1 MHMQSVSPQMECPGV
16 SLPLLRWLAKALQTN
31 LFLSLSGSWRLAV
44 AVLFA
49 CILATTQTVQA
60 KPYGEIEQQR
70 IDSVFPQADAP
81 SEPQGEFNVRTLSSG
96 DKVLGYVFQSLD
108 VIDIPAYS
116 GKPINMQVILDTAG
130 VIQDAYV
137 LEHHE
142 PILLIGIPE
151 AKLHAFNAKY
161 KGIKVNQRVV
171 VGRSSDP
178 NAVTV
183 DAVTGATVTVMVV
196 NEVVMRAAHT
206 VAVSLGLVAD
216 DAGLTQKPATLRED
230 IYQPADWTQLTG
242 NGAIRRLH
250 LTRGQVD
257 EAFKGSEAEGV
268 EVAAPEQV
276 DDTFIDL
283 YTTHLNA
290 PTIGRNLLGDNQYRF
305 LMESLKPGE
314 QAIAVLGSGSYSFKG
329 SGYVR
334 GGIFDRVQLRQF
346 GTTISFHDR
355 DFERLSDVYAEGM
368 PDFSEMAIF
377 IVREPY
383 GFDPGSPWTLE
394 LLVKRQTGPISGIFS
409 SFELAYQMP
418 EEYLERPQP
427 SAAELAASEEANR
440 PLWLNIWYQKSFQ
453 IGVILVALLLLTVI
467 LFLQDKFTQRPHFLH
482 WLRRGYLI
490 FTVVFIGWYALGQL
504 SVVNVL
510 TFVHALVQDF
520 RWELF
525 LTDPIIFIIWT
536 FTAASILLWG
546 RGVFCGWLCPF
557 GALQELINE
566 AARKLKIPQYEL
578 PFALHERLWAIK
590 YIILLLLFGLSL
602 ESLSSAE
609 RFAEVEPFKT
619 AITLKFD
626 RQWWFVLYAVM
637 LLVIN
642 IFTRKVYCRYVC
654 PLGAALAIPSK
665 FRLFDWLK
673 RRKECGNPCQLCAK
687 ECEIQAI
694 HPDGHIN
701 HNECH
706 YCLDCQ
712 MTYHNDDKCPPLI
725 LKKKKRGKQ
734 APVQTDLTHPTLIPV
749 VHVVE
754 P

>member
-1 MHMQSVSPQMECPGV
+1 MSVTVVVGRQVVRRVVLSWLLLL
-16 SLPLLRWLAKALQTN
+16 SFLLP
-31 LFLSLSGSWRLAV
+31 
-44 AVLFA
+44 
-49 CILATTQTVQA
+49 ATA
-60 KPYGEIEQQR
+60 AELGELERQR
-70 IDSVFPQADAP
+70 IQIALPEV
-81 SEPQGEFNVRTLSSG
+81 SEIGEPAGEYAVRTLG
-96 DKVLGYVFQSLD
+96 DGQQTLGYVFQSRDVLD
-108 VIDIPAYS
+108 LPAYS
-116 GKPINMQVILDTAG
+116 GKPINMQVVLDTAG
-130 VIQDAYV
+130 VIRDAYV

-142 PILLIGIPE
+142 PILLTGIPE
-151 AKLHAFNAKY
+151 ARLHEFAARFS
-161 KGIKVNQRVV
+161 GIGAAQRVV

-183 DAVTGATVTVMVV
+183 DAVTGATVTVMVL
-196 NEVVMRAAHT
+196 NETVMRAAHK
-206 VAVSLGLVAD
+206 VAVSLALI
-216 DAGLTQKPATLRED
+216 DAHAAIRSRPARIRDEY
-230 IYQPADWTQLTG
+230 YQRSDWTELTG

-250 LTRGQVD
+250 LTRGQID
-257 EAFKGSEAEGV
+257 DGFKGSEAEGV
-268 EVAAPEQV
+268 EEAPAEQRE
-276 DDTFIDL
+276 DTFIDL
-283 YTTHLNA
+283 YLTHLNP
-290 PTIGRNLLGDNQYRF
+290 PTIGRALLGDNQYRQ
-305 LMESLKPGE
+305 LMDELKPGE
-314 QAIAVLGSGSYSFKG
+314 QAIALLANGSYSFKG

-346 GTTISFHDR
+346 GDSISFR
-355 DFERLSDVYAEGM
+355 DLDFQRLDDVAEGV
-368 PDFSEMAIF
+368 PAFSEKAIF
-377 IVREPY
+377 IVRGEHN
-383 GFDPGSPWTLE
+383 FDPGADWSLE
-394 LLVKRQTGPISGIFS
+394 LLVRRQTGPISGVFS
-409 SFELAYQMP
+409 SFELSYQMP
-418 EEYLERPQP
+418 EIYLERPQP
-427 SAAELAASEEANR
+427 TAAELAALEEANR

-453 IGVILVALLLLTVI
+453 IGVLCAALLLLTTI
-467 LFLQDKFTQRPHFLH
+467 LFLQDKFTQHPRFLH

-525 LTDPIIFIIWT
+525 LSDPVIFILWT

-566 AARKLKIPQYEL
+566 AARKLKIRQFEL

-590 YIILLLLFGLSL
+590 YIVLLVLFGISL
-602 ESLSSAE
+602 ESLSMAE
-609 RFAEVEPFKT
+609 RAAEVEPFKT

-626 RQWWFVLYAVM
+626 RQWWFVLYAVL

-712 MTYHNDDKCPPLI
+712 MTYHNENKCPPLI
-725 LKKKKRGKQ
+725 TRNKRSKREKP
-734 APVQTDLTHPTLIPV
+734 APASPLIPV
-749 VHVVE
+749 VQLFDQ
-754 P
+754 PQ

>member
-1 MHMQSVSPQMECPGV
+1 MNINRRVASSYLYAWKNAC
-16 SLPLLRWLAKALQTN
+16 LLLLVFACVALQ
-31 LFLSLSGSWRLAV
+31 G
-44 AVLFA
+44 
-49 CILATTQTVQA
+49 VQA
-60 KPYGEIEQQR
+60 KDYGDIEQTR
-70 IDSVFPQADAP
+70 INLVFPDGVTASQP
-81 SEPQGEFNVRTLSSG
+81 EGEFKVRTLTHG
-96 DKVLGYVFQSLD
+96 DKVLGYAFQTQD
-108 VIDIPAYS
+108 VVDIPAYS
-116 GKPINMQVILDTAG
+116 GKPINMQVILDAAG

-142 PILLIGIPE
+142 PILLVGIPE
-151 AKLHAFNAKY
+151 VKLHDFTAKY
-161 KGIKVNQRVV
+161 KGVKVTQRVV
-171 VGRSSDP
+171 VGRSGDP
-178 NAVTV
+178 EAVTV

-196 NEVVMRAAHT
+196 NEVIMRAALK
-206 VAVSLGLVAD
+206 VAVSLGLAAD
-216 DAGLTQKPATLRED
+216 DGGVAQKPAKVRED
-230 IYQPADWTQLTG
+230 VYQPADWTQLTG

-257 EAFKGSEAEGV
+257 TAFKGSEAEGFD
-268 EVAAPEQV
+268 EAAADQV
-276 DDTFIDL
+276 DETFIDL
-283 YTTHLNA
+283 YGAHLNP
-290 PTIGRNLLGDNQYRF
+290 PTIGRNLLGDSQYQA
-305 LMESLKPGE
+305 LMKTLKPGE
-314 QAIAVLGSGSYSFKG
+314 HAIGVFGNGIYSFKG

-334 GGIFDRVQLRQF
+334 GGIFDRLQLRQF
-346 GTTISFHDR
+346 GETISFRDR

-377 IVREPY
+377 IMREPA
-383 GFDPGSPWTLE
+383 GFDPGSPWVLE
-394 LLVKRQTGPISGIFS
+394 LLVKRQTGPTSGIFS
-409 SFELAYQMP
+409 SFELPYQLP
-418 EEYLERPQP
+418 EEYLERPLP
-427 SAAELAASEEANR
+427 TAAELAAIEEANR

-453 IGVILVALLLLTVI
+453 VGVISVALLLLTVI

-482 WLRRGYLI
+482 WLRRGYLV

-525 LTDPIIFIIWT
+525 LSDPVIFILWT
-536 FTAASILLWG
+536 FAAASILLWG

-566 AARKLKIPQYEL
+566 AARKLKIRQYEL
-578 PFALHERLWAIK
+578 PFAVHERLWAIK

-602 ESLSSAE
+602 ESLSTAE

-626 RQWWFVLYAVM
+626 RQWWFVLYAVL

-642 IFTRKVYCRYVC
+642 IFTRKVYCRYIC

-673 RRKECGNPCQLCAK
+673 RRKECGSPCQVCAN

-694 HPDGHIN
+694 HPDGQIN
-701 HNECH
+701 ANECH

-712 MTYHNDDKCPPLI
+712 MTYHNDNKCPPLL
-725 LKKKKRGKQ
+725 LKRKKRSKK
-734 APVQTDLTHPTLIPV
+734 APDSAELIPV
-749 VHVVE
+749 VQVAV
-754 P
+754 PTQAG

>member
-1 MHMQSVSPQMECPGV
+1 MQAYQSPNQIPLHSATDAMTTVCRSAMNNSPNRHSAWR
-16 SLPLLRWLAKALQTN
+16 SL
-31 LFLSLSGSWRLAV
+31 GMAV
-44 AVLFA
+44 TVLFA
-49 CILATTQTVQA
+49 LMFATFQSVQA
-60 KPYGEIEQQR
+60 KSYGEIEQQR
-70 IDSVFPQADAP
+70 IDLVFPKADSVSA
-81 SEPQGEFNVRTLSSG
+81 PQGEFKVRTLSRG
-96 DKVLGYVFQSLD
+96 DEVLGYVFQSLD
-108 VIDIPAYS
+108 VVDIPAYS

-178 NAVTV
+178 DAVTV

-196 NEVVMRAAHT
+196 NEVVMRAAQN
-206 VAVSLGLVAD
+206 VAVSLGLVE
-216 DAGLTQKPATLRED
+216 DAASQAQKPATVRED
-230 IYQPADWTQLTG
+230 LYQPASWSQLTG

-257 EAFKGSEAEGV
+257 EAFKGSEAEGI
-268 EVAAPEQV
+268 EEASPDQIDE
-276 DDTFIDL
+276 TFIDL
-283 YTTHLNA
+283 YTTHLNP
-290 PTIGRNLLGDNQYRF
+290 PTIGRNLLGDSQYRF
-305 LMESLKPGE
+305 LMDTLKPGE
-314 QAIAVLGSGSYSFKG
+314 QAIAVLGSGEYSFKG

-346 GTTISFHDR
+346 GETISFHDR

-368 PDFSEMAIF
+368 PDFKEMAIF
-377 IVREPY
+377 IVRQPS
-383 GFDPGSPWTLE
+383 GFDPGSPWALE

-409 SFELAYQMP
+409 SFELPYQMP
-418 EEYLERPQP
+418 EEYLQRPLP
-427 SAAELAASEEANR
+427 TAAELAVLEEANR

-525 LTDPIIFIIWT
+525 LTDPVIFILWT

-566 AARKLKIPQYEL
+566 AARKLKIRQFEL

-602 ESLSSAE
+602 ESLATAE

-626 RQWWFVLYAVM
+626 RQWWFVLYAVL

-673 RRKECGNPCQLCAK
+673 RRKECGSPCQLCAK

-701 HNECH
+701 ANECH

-725 LKKKKRGKQ
+725 LKKKKRGKPSPLQ
-734 APVQTDLTHPTLIPV
+734 PDLIPV
-749 VHVVE
+749 VQVVV